1 MHSQREKSPNPLSI
15 PLQTLDVFCAE
26 VCAGMRA
33 GIGNNGDCTCCVVL
47 LVSADSRCL
56 FQLPEY
62 WTATGRGW
70 GIAGT
75 AFGREEF
82 AALAKK

>member
-1 MHSQREKSPNPLSI
+1 MRRNARWNREQWRLH
-15 PLQTLDVFCAE
+15 
-26 VCAGMRA
+26 
-33 GIGNNGDCTCCVVL
+33 CCVVL

-56 FQLPEY
+56 FQILGY
-62 WTATGRGW
+62 WTGTGRGW
-70 GIAGT
+70 DIAGT